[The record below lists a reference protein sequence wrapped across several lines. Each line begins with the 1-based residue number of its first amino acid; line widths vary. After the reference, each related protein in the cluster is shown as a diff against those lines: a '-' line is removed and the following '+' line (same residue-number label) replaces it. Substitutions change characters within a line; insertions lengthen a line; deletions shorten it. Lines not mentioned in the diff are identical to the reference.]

1 MINLKIENYM
11 RYKFISKL
19 DSFVY
24 FSLVQDFTGMLAS
37 QISALAILI
46 WIMYDKWKQ
55 DELKCEVSEKD

>member
-1 MINLKIENYM
+1 MIILKIENYM
-11 RYKFISKL
+11 RYKFINKL

-24 FSLVQDFTGMLAS
+24 FSLVRDFTGMLAS